1 MIEVLDEAVGG
12 LRHIDIRLDGDI
24 DLRAG
29 CMPGQSRQAIECL
42 ADRIE
47 SRDGNS
53 QRSLLLG
60 LRHDLIDLGPQL
72 EIGVTECLFRRKQRD
87 RGAPAGSVFLD
98 GVG

>member
-1 MIEVLDEAVGG
+1 MIKVLDEAVGD
-12 LRHIDIRLDGDI
+12 LRHIHIDVRLHSDV

-29 CMPGQSRQAIECL
+29 CMPGQPRQAIECL

-60 LRHDLIDLGPQL
+60 LRHDLIDLAPQL
-72 EIGVTECLFRRKQRD
+72 EIGVTECSFRRQ
-87 RGAPAGSVFLD
+87 
-98 GVG
+98 